1 MFYAPRLLSNVTIP
15 ADNHYIYKPLL
26 KQQSTNNTM
35 RFRYFLLTLLIPA
48 VIGCDKTPQAA
59 IATITAGDI
68 SVQEGSTVSI
78 GAVTNSTAPITYLSA
93 DSAVAT
99 VSEAGELTGVKA
111 GSTTVTLKVEAVE
124 NAFTDAEKTINV
136 IVTPASDT
144 PVDPDPQPEDLA
156 PEITNGATVVATNAN
171 VEKFLTD
178 VQYPT
183 HDCSFTNLLTWAS
196 ENGVMVCPGNSDR
209 PQEYTLRWTPDEAAG
224 NITATVTEPTREWVY
239 TANAGDS
246 YVTITNL
253 LPNTHY
259 TYKVAAGGK
268 TLAEGSFDT
277 VGKCHQVFFRTRIR
291 NCRDL
296 GGWKTSDGKT
306 VKYRLVYR
314 GGRLESSY
322 LAKSGKATLVTEGI
336 KAQLDL
342 RGHSD
347 VLSESTL
354 KGIVDD
360 YEFCAPVIEEGYAQM
375 LREDKEKTRQC
386 MQFIMDCVDKNKP
399 VYFHCSL
406 GRDRTGTIAMLT
418 LGILGVPEGD
428 ISQEYE
434 LTQFAPHGYATSD
447 GEKTKMTRCIDYKGA
462 SNVIWEYAGDG
473 TFQEGVNKYLLEIGI
488 SQADIDKF
496 KKNMLQ

>member
-1 MFYAPRLLSNVTIP
+1 
-15 ADNHYIYKPLL
+15 
-26 KQQSTNNTM
+26 M
-35 RFRYFLLTLLIPA
+35 RFRYLLLTLLVPA
-48 VIGCDKTPQAA
+48 FLACQKDEPATPDLTAA
-59 IATITAGDI
+59 DVTVEEGQTAQI
-68 SVQEGSTVSI
+68 VASTS
-78 GAVTNSTAPITYLSA
+78 STAPITYASA
-93 DSAVAT
+93 DVSIAT
-99 VSEAGELTGVKA
+99 VSESGLVTGVKA
-111 GSTTVTLKVEAVE
+111 GNTTITLAVAAVPGE
-124 NAFTDAEKTINV
+124 FTDAEKTINV
-136 IVTPASDT
+136 TVTAAPL
-144 PVDPDPQPEDLA
+144 PPPGPENPEEDLA
-156 PEITNGATVVATNAN
+156 PEIKNGDTVVAPNAD

-178 VQYPT
+178 VHYKT
-183 HDCSFTNLLTWAS
+183 HDYTSS
-196 ENGVMVCPGNSDR
+196 ELINWGKENNVKVCPGNSDR
-209 PQEYTLRWTPDEAAG
+209 PQEYTIRWTPDPTAK
-224 NITATVTEPTREWVY
+224 NVTATISEPNRDWVY
-239 TANAGDS
+239 TPASDEDS

-259 TYKVAAGGK
+259 TYKVVSGGK
-268 TLAEGSFDT
+268 VLTEGAFDT
-277 VGKCHQVFFRTRIR
+277 VGKVHQVFFRTRIR

-296 GGWKTSDGKT
+296 GGWKTEDGKT
-306 VKYRLVYR
+306 VKYRMVYR
-314 GGRLESSY
+314 GGRLEPSY

-360 YEFCAPVIEEGYAQM
+360 YEFCAPVIEEGYSQM
-375 LREDKEKTRQC
+375 LKNDKEKTRQC
-386 MQFIMDCVDKNKP
+386 VQFIMDCVDKNKP

-406 GRDRTGTIAMLT
+406 GRDRTGTLAMLT

-447 GEKTKMTRCIDYKGA
+447 GEKTKMTRLADYDSA
-462 SNVIWEYAGDG
+462 ANVIWGYAGDG
-473 TFQEGVNKYLLEIGI
+473 SFQDGVNAYFLEIGI